1 MTPSSPYPRTTV
13 VPCTQARARRS
24 CSTAHALAEA
34 GDVVVSAVA
43 AGGHGPELE
52 ERAAR
57 ETRMEECSEDGGVH
71 DDVAAGQV
79 VEQVV
84 ERLERVRQV
93 VREADIEHE
102 QRVSKVAVR
111 EEARICCAGVE
122 AVAEARGLGA
132 V

>member
-1 MTPSSPYPRTTV
+1 VHVGSRAEV
-13 VPCTQARARRS
+13 VEHGARLGGGGKRVRAG
-24 CSTAHALAEA
+24 
-34 GDVVVSAVA
+34 GDVVVSDVA

-57 ETRMEECSEDGGVH
+57 ETRMEECSEDGGVR

-79 VEQVV
+79 VE
-84 ERLERVRQV
+84 RPERVRQV
-93 VREADIEHE
+93 VQEADIEHE

-111 EEARICCAGVE
+111 EEACIRCAGVE
-122 AVAEARGLGA
+122 AVAEARGLRA